1 MPLQRINW
9 IPGYLVGGCLSDEP
23 LKPKDSLWLRGCWS
37 SSCPAVPALGSRTWP
52 GPRCHT
58 LSFKD
63 RCLFG
68 PFFSQLPLFLSFHD
82 VTCCF
87 HPFVF
92 PCIKKKKKKSSNK
105 TVSLRVKVLQIQAC
119 YLYSII
125 MNNSPTLMPCVWLT
139 CNYGLCFLQRLWMVF
154 SSGCSLSRTWNPWV
168 TWKRVDYID
177 STLLL
182 LLFFLA
188 QA

>member
-92 PCIKKKKKKSSNK
+92 PCIKKKKKNQVTKRFPSEWK
-105 TVSLRVKVLQIQAC
+105 C
-119 YLYSII
+119 YKYKLVICIPLLWITHRLSCHVYDWLAIMGCVFYSGSEWC
-125 MNNSPTLMPCVWLT
+125 SP
-139 CNYGLCFLQRLWMVF
+139 
-154 SSGCSLSRTWNPWV
+154 
-168 TWKRVDYID
+168 
-177 STLLL
+177 
-182 LLFFLA
+182 LA
-188 QA
+188 VP